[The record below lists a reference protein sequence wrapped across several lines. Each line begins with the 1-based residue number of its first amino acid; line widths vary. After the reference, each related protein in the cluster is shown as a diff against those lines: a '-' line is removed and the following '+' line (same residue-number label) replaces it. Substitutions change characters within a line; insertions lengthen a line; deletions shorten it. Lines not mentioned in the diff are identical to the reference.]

1 MACYLPEGPPVFDAD
16 DITDRSE
23 RFMASEILREKLFR
37 NLGEELPYGI
47 AVEIEKFEQE
57 GELRRIH
64 AAVIVDRAGHRAI
77 VIGKDGERLKR
88 ISTDARKEMET
99 LFGGKVWLETWVK
112 VKGGWADDERALKSP
127 WATNRTVSKRVDGQS
142 AYVLHLHPYSETSLV
157 VDVFTRDHGRVPLLA
172 RGARRPRSAMRGMLM
187 SFQPLELG
195 WFGGGEVKTLAKAEW
210 LGGMPLLGGRCLLLG
225 YYLNE
230 LLLKMLPREDPHGVL
245 FDAYAAALRALAA
258 GAADAPELRR
268 FEKTL
273 LKELGYGL
281 TLDVRNA
288 IPASRWRR
296 TGNTPT

>member
-1 MACYLPEGPPVFDAD
+1 
-16 DITDRSE
+16 
-23 RFMASEILREKLFR
+23 
-37 NLGEELPYGI
+37 
-47 AVEIEKFEQE
+47 
-57 GELRRIH
+57 
-64 AAVIVDRAGHRAI
+64 
-77 VIGKDGERLKR
+77 
-88 ISTDARKEMET
+88 
-99 LFGGKVWLETWVK
+99 
-112 VKGGWADDERALKSP
+112 
-127 WATNRTVSKRVDGQS
+127 VSKRVDGQA

-230 LLLKMLPREDPHGVL
+230 LLLKMLPREDAHGAL
-245 FDAYAAALRALAA
+245 FDAYAAALRALA
-258 GAADAPELRR
+258 GGGADAPELRR

-281 TLDVRNA
+281 TLEIDVESGLPVAPEGEYAYLIERG
-288 IPASRWRR
+288 PVRSRVGAGEAATISGKTLLDMAADDYADPRTRLESRQLMRQLIAHHMGGKPLQSRR
-296 TGNTPT
+296 VFIELQEL

>member
-1 MACYLPEGPPVFDAD
+1 M
-16 DITDRSE
+16 
-23 RFMASEILREKLFR
+23 
-37 NLGEELPYGI
+37 
-47 AVEIEKFEQE
+47 
-57 GELRRIH
+57 
-64 AAVIVDRAGHRAI
+64 
-77 VIGKDGERLKR
+77 
-88 ISTDARKEMET
+88 
-99 LFGGKVWLETWVK
+99 
-112 VKGGWADDERALKSP
+112 
-127 WATNRTVSKRVDGQS
+127 SKRVDGQA

-230 LLLKMLPREDPHGVL
+230 LLLKMLPREDAHAVL
-245 FDAYAAALRALAA
+245 FDAYAAALRALA
-258 GAADAPELRR
+258 GGGADAPELRR

-281 TLDVRNA
+281 TLDIEVETGQPVVADGEYTYLIERGPVARVFAGDPNA
-288 IPASRWRR
+288 MQSTHRVGVGDTAAEATPGLCGKTLLDMAADDYADPRTRIESRQLMRQLIAHHLGGKPLQSRR
-296 TGNTPT
+296 VFIELQEL

>member
-1 MACYLPEGPPVFDAD
+1 M
-16 DITDRSE
+16 
-23 RFMASEILREKLFR
+23 
-37 NLGEELPYGI
+37 
-47 AVEIEKFEQE
+47 
-57 GELRRIH
+57 
-64 AAVIVDRAGHRAI
+64 
-77 VIGKDGERLKR
+77 
-88 ISTDARKEMET
+88 
-99 LFGGKVWLETWVK
+99 GG
-112 VKGGWADDERALKSP
+112 
-127 WATNRTVSKRVDGQS
+127 KRVDGQA

-195 WFGGGEVKTLAKAEW
+195 WFGGGEVKTLARVEW

-230 LLLKMLPREDPHGVL
+230 LLLKLLPREDSHGAL

-258 GAADAPELRR
+258 GGADAPELRR

-281 TLDVRNA
+281 TLGTDVDSGLPVVAGESYTYLIERGPVKRVGDGETA
-288 IPASRWRR
+288 EICGKTLLDMVADDYSDPRTRIESRQLMRQLIAHHMGGKPLQSRR
-296 TGNTPT
+296 VFMELQEL